1 MQRIARISTLLV
13 SAALTLGAG
22 PAQAAGNPAAGQQ
35 KSQTCAACH
44 GPQGKSSQQPNYP
57 ILAGQHESYL
67 YQALKGYKSGAR
79 QNAVMNGMVSQLS
92 DQDLQDLAAWF
103 ASQEHLYTVPLDRD
117 AAAE

>member
-1 MQRIARISTLLV
+1 MPRSPGIIALV
-13 SAALTLGAG
+13 AGTVLVLGAG
-22 PAQAAGNPAAGQQ
+22 PATAGGNPAAGKE

-44 GPQGKSSQQPNYP
+44 GPKGKTSQQPVYP

-67 YQALKGYKSGAR
+67 YHALKGYKSGAR

-92 DQDLQDLAAWF
+92 DQDLRDLAAYF
-103 ASQEHLYTVPLDRD
+103 ASQEGLYTVPLDRD

>member
-1 MQRIARISTLLV
+1 MQRTVRITALVASALLV
-13 SAALTLGAG
+13 LGVGTAR
-22 PAQAAGNPAAGQQ
+22 AAGNPAAGKE

-44 GPQGKSSQQPNYP
+44 GPLGKTSQQPNYP

-67 YQALKGYKSGAR
+67 YHALKGYKSGTR

>member
-1 MQRIARISTLLV
+1 MQRTVRIATLLV

-22 PAQAAGNPAAGQQ
+22 SAQAAGNPAAGQQ

-44 GPQGKSSQQPNYP
+44 GPKGNSTQPIYP
-57 ILAGQHESYL
+57 VLAGQHESYL
-67 YQALKGYKSGAR
+67 YQALKGYKSGER

-92 DQDLQDLAAWF
+92 DQDLQDLAAYY
-103 ASQEHLYTVPLDRD
+103 ASQEGLYTVPLDRD